1 MASAIASGTA
11 RHDDATLATSDG
23 CHHCGESLPP
33 QPSRLELDGAW
44 RAFCCDGC
52 AAAARWIGEASL
64 GDYYRLRSER
74 GGRVGDDPVDLAV
87 WDRDE
92 LLAEHARDVDGG
104 REITLLTDGMRCAA
118 CAWLIDRVLAR
129 EPGVLEAGANA
140 MTGRIRI
147 AWDPAATP
155 LSGPLRRLV
164 ALGYRPC
171 LARGEAIERERRR
184 QRNRDLVRI
193 GIAGL
198 GSMQAMM
205 LAGSLY
211 LDTTGSMPLPTRDFF
226 RWLTFLAA
234 TPVVFY
240 AGWPFIAGAWRE
252 LRHRQLGMDTLIA
265 GSTLLA
271 YFASVVETIRG

>member
-1 MASAIASGTA
+1 
-11 RHDDATLATSDG
+11 
-23 CHHCGESLPP
+23 
-33 QPSRLELDGAW
+33 LDGAS
-44 RAFCCDGC
+44 RLFCCDGC
-52 AAAARWIGEASL
+52 AAAAQWIREADL
-64 GDYYRLRSER
+64 GDYYQLRSQHA
-74 GGRVGDDPVDLAV
+74 GRVDTDPVDLAV

-92 LLAEHARDVDGG
+92 LLAEHAHDIPGG

-140 MTGRIRI
+140 VTGRIRV
-147 AWDPAATP
+147 AWNPAETSLSQP
-155 LSGPLRRLV
+155 LQRLV
-164 ALGYRPC
+164 ALGYRPY
-171 LARGEAIERERRR
+171 LASGEARERAHRR
-184 QRNRDLVRI
+184 QRNRDLIRI

-198 GSMQAMM
+198 GSMQV
-205 LAGSLY
+205 
-211 LDTTGSMPLPTRDFF
+211 PPRDFF
-226 RWLTFLAA
+226 RWLTFLAS

-271 YFASVVETIRG
+271 YFASVVGTIRGSEHVWYDAAVMFVFLLS